1 MYHCGNNRFQAAAS
15 LASRVR
21 PVARYVLDTNIFIY
35 IRQARP
41 PEVLRRFR
49 GLEPGEAAISV
60 VTYGEVLFGLESLP
74 RPAAA
79 RQTLDELI
87 SLIPVLELPRA
98 AGDAYGRIRKRV
110 SSRGELIVGNDL
122 WIASHAIAAGLTLVT
137 NNAREFRRVPGL
149 RIENWTR

>member
-1 MYHCGNNRFQAAAS
+1 LRDCPGRLPHG
-15 LASRVR
+15 R
-21 PVARYVLDTNIFIY
+21 P
-35 IRQARP
+35 
-41 PEVLRRFR
+41 
-49 GLEPGEAAISV
+49 
-60 VTYGEVLFGLESLP
+60 
-74 RPAAA
+74 
-79 RQTLDELI
+79 LDELI

-98 AGDAYGRIRKRV
+98 AGDAYGRIRQRA